1 MVAVVEPA
9 EDQEFEGKAEGERG
23 RQREGERAPEP
34 ARQGS
39 EHGGEIGADHVLHAM
54 SEIDEIHHAEGQRQ
68 ARGDQEKQDAELQ
81 AVQGLDGQE
90 REGHEAP
97 RRYFIAHSGA

>member
-9 EDQEFEGKAEGERG
+9 EDQEFERKAEGERG

-34 ARQGS
+34 ARQRR
-39 EHGGEIGADHVLHAM
+39 EHGREIGADHVLHAV

-68 ARGDQEKQDAELQ
+68 ARSDQEKQDAELQ

-90 REGHEAP
+90 REAWRR
-97 RRYFIAHSGA
+97 RRYFITHSEA